1 MNSLLSLA
9 VPLLLNIFQYLDLVD
24 KKNLSLC
31 CAYLH
36 KIISHPLQWSEA
48 RIVKKQ
54 LKNEL
59 NFSRFLSIPKYSLLL
74 QLDLSDL
81 KYQFIDQT
89 IVSRFLK
96 YLQNNTNLKIVNF
109 NNNNLARLPAFPFS
123 SSLLHCQALSLSS
136 TNLET
141 EQINC
146 LLGKC
151 CRGKYVEKA
160 DFSFNDFT
168 FVNLSILSDSILT
181 LKDLNLSY
189 TNLTAAYTKKLMMS
203 VKDSTIRC
211 LDLSGND
218 LYDCNFDNISLNQDL
233 QILKLSHVKLNPE
246 NLDRIFSNLTLVHN
260 LQQLLLEGSA
270 LGDVDPILLSDAVVR
285 VPTVDMN
292 FCWLYQQHIEF
303 IFDSI
308 TDQTKVKHLNLSGNH
323 MENVNIDLLLDAM
336 NHLQVLRIEWANL
349 CEEQFEL
356 IIQESTDL
364 KKKQIILNHFELIDN
379 YVGLHRLAKSNA
391 NIVLNINKN

>member
-31 CAYLH
+31 CAYLQ

-48 RIVKKQ
+48 RIVKNH

-123 SSLLHCQALSLSS
+123 YSLLHCQALSLSS

>member
-31 CAYLH
+31 CAYLQ

-48 RIVKKQ
+48 RIVKNH

-246 NLDRIFSNLTLVHN
+246 NLNRIFSNLTLVHN

>member
-1 MNSLLSLA
+1 MNSMLSLPVA
-9 VPLLLNIFQYLDLVD
+9 LLLNLFQYLNLND
-24 KKNLSLC
+24 KKSLSLC
-31 CAYLH
+31 CSYLH

-48 RIVKKQ
+48 RIVKNH
-54 LKNEL
+54 LKSEL
-59 NFSRFLSIPKYSLLL
+59 SFPRFLSIPKYSLLL
-74 QLDLSDL
+74 VLDLSDL

-89 IVSRFLK
+89 IASRFLK
-96 YLQNNTNLKIVNF
+96 YLQSNTNLKIVNF
-109 NNNNLARLPAFPFS
+109 NNNNLARLPAFPLS
-123 SSLLHCQALSLSS
+123 SSLVHCQALSLSS

-141 EQINC
+141 EQINSI
-146 LLGKC
+146 LGKC
-151 CRGKYVEKA
+151 CGGKYVETV

-181 LKDLNLSY
+181 LRDLNLSY
-189 TNLTAAYTKKLMMS
+189 TNLTAAYTQKLMMS
-203 VKDSTIRC
+203 VQNSTIRC

-246 NLDRIFSNLTLVHN
+246 KLDRIFSNLTLVHH
-260 LQQLLLEGSA
+260 LQQLHLDGSA

-285 VPTVDMN
+285 VPLVDMN

-308 TDQTKVKHLNLSGNH
+308 TDQTKVKCLNLSGNH

-336 NHLQVLRIEWANL
+336 NHLQVLRLEWANL
-349 CEEQFEL
+349 SEEQFAL
-356 IIQESTDL
+356 IIQESEDL

-379 YVGLHRLAKSNA
+379 YVELHRLAKSNE
-391 NIVLNINKN
+391 NIVLNITKD

>member
-48 RIVKKQ
+48 RIVKNHM
-54 LKNEL
+54 KNEL